1 MRIKINKKGNPYRE
15 NRGEYFEYLMSQV
28 LGVEQNDVSNLGHTK
43 GGDLVFEGV
52 AYQVKY
58 EASGIAVGRI

>member
-1 MRIKINKKGNPYRE
+1 
-15 NRGEYFEYLMSQV
+15 MSQV
-28 LGVEQNDVSNLGHTK
+28 LGVEQNEVSNLSHSS
-43 GGDLVFEGV
+43 GGDLVYEGV